1 MLPFVGKA
9 GRHSAGVAGRF
20 MRIRKHDTR
29 ALLRSIKRFIRE
41 RLPGAFVSRY
51 SLWRARRAF
60 TEPELRLLP
69 ALPSGGCFLD
79 VGANI
84 GIWSIEAAR
93 FYPRVH
99 AFEPDH
105 GLAERLRRT
114 MPRNVE
120 IHNVALSN
128 RAGIAPLATPISN
141 GEEITTRASLESQP
155 GVGTIVRDVTIS
167 TLDDL
172 DLHGI
177 SVIKIDVEGH
187 EASVLEGAAVTIAR
201 EHPVLIVEI
210 EDRHHPGKSQAIF
223 EFLFRLGY
231 DCVFV
236 QDGHLEH
243 FDLKMLDELQGSD
256 RPPAPG
262 QKAKSVYIYNFV
274 FVPHDRGDVIEA
286 MTRRVREISKSD

>member
-1 MLPFVGKA
+1 
-9 GRHSAGVAGRF
+9 
-20 MRIRKHDTR
+20 
-29 ALLRSIKRFIRE
+29 
-41 RLPGAFVSRY
+41 
-51 SLWRARRAF
+51 
-60 TEPELRLLP
+60 
-69 ALPSGGCFLD
+69 
-79 VGANI
+79 
-84 GIWSIEAAR
+84 
-93 FYPRVH
+93 
-99 AFEPDH
+99 
-105 GLAERLRRT
+105 